1 MIRLCSLFIAL
12 CLSGL
17 VCAAPVQAQQ
27 RGGQVQPAGNLPPAL
42 AAAVLSGNP
51 NAVAQAIRVL
61 SGGNPAQAANLAGAV
76 IAFAEKQQPANPGVG
91 AAALGALA
99 VLQDK
104 AVFNAAPAQVQ
115 QALAAADRIAANPD
129 APPEAA
135 AKLAAEA
142 LRVKS
147 QLGLIA
153 NEPAPAPPVNDDDK
167 GKGAQQDPAVDVV
180 VEQVIDQVADQAA
193 AQAAGDVV
201 EQVINQGVVPV
212 MNPAP
217 CSGSAC

>member
-1 MIRLCSLFIAL
+1 MTRLSSLIIVL

-17 VCAAPVQAQQ
+17 VCAAPAPVQAQL
-27 RGGQVQPAGNLPPAL
+27 RGQPAGNLPPAL

-61 SGGNPAQAANLAGAV
+61 SGGNPAQAANLAAAV
-76 IAFAEKQQPANPGVG
+76 IAFVEKQQPANPGGG

-115 QALAAADRIAANPD
+115 QALAGADRIAANPD
-129 APPEAA
+129 APPDAA

-142 LRVKS
+142 LRVKA
-147 QLGLIA
+147 QFGLVA
-153 NEPAPAPPVNDDDK
+153 AEPAPVPPVNDGGN
-167 GKGAQQDPAVDVV
+167 GKDAPQDPAVDVV
-180 VEQVIDQVADQAA
+180 VEQVIDQAADRAA
-193 AQAAGDVV
+193 AQAIGDVV
-201 EQVINQGVVPV
+201 EQVINQDMAPA